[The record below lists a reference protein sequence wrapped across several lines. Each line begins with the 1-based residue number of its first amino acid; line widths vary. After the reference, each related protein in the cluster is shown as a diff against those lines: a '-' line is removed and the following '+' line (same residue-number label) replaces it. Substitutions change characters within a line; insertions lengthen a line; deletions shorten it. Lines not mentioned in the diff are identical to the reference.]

1 MSSDPTDTD
10 TQRHIATLISA
21 IDVPAPDSLH
31 ASVGQL
37 VRDVQRHG
45 RRVPLSA
52 RRPTLLLAGAGTL
65 AAAIAA
71 LVLVLV
77 LGSSGTAAPTV
88 LQVSAL
94 AGRPATLAAPEEDP
108 HNPGHLAIS
117 ADGIAYPYWEQRF
130 GWRASGMR
138 TDTIGGRAITTVF
151 YSQPARSNQ
160 HIGYTIVAGRALP
173 IPASGHTLTW
183 RGVSFKVL
191 NRHGSTMMT
200 WRRAGHTCILV
211 GAGVSARAL
220 LALAGW
226 QTS

>member
-1 MSSDPTDTD
+1 MSPDPTDTD

-21 IDVPAPDSLH
+21 IDAPAPDSLH
-31 ASVGQL
+31 ASIGQL
-37 VRDVQRHG
+37 VRDAQRHG
-45 RRVPLSA
+45 RRTPLTA
-52 RRPTLLLAGAGTL
+52 RRPTLLLASAGTL
-65 AAAIAA
+65 AAAAVA
-71 LVLVLV
+71 LVLIVA

-138 TDTIGGRAITTVF
+138 TDTMGGRAITTVF
-151 YSQPARSNQ
+151 YAQPLRRSQ

-173 IPASGHTLTW
+173 IPAGGHTLAW

-191 NRHGSTMMT
+191 DRHGSTVMT
-200 WRRAGHTCILV
+200 WRHAGHTCILV
-211 GAGVSARAL
+211 GSGVSAHAL

-226 QTS
+226 RTS